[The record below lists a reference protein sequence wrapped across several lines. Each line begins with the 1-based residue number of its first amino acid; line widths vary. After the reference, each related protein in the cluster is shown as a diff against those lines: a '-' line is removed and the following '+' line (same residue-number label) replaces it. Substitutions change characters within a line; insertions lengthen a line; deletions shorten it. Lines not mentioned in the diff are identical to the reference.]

1 MTDKPM
7 PPSEELREIFDRPP
21 PPFIRI
27 VPEGFLIDSQVQEIL
42 EVVIQDESITRK
54 LWRSQEVVCRSES
67 GTRARNGKLC
77 KTCKDL
83 RRCTPQLVLWFE
95 YEDQAM
101 RLPLGY
107 TSARN
112 YLAYRKDLEAKGVPI
127 FTAVTRLSVIRRGH
141 WGEVV
146 FHQIL

>member
-1 MTDKPM
+1 MSEKHTPT
-7 PPSEELREIFDRPP
+7 EELSQIFDRPP

-27 VPEGFLIDSQVQEIL
+27 VPEGFLIDSQVHEIL
-42 EVVIQDESITRK
+42 EVVIRDESITRK
-54 LWRSQEVVCRSES
+54 LWHSQEVICRSDC
-67 GTRARNGKLC
+67 GVRARNGKLC

-83 RRCTPQLVLWFE
+83 GRCTPQLVLWFE

-112 YLAYRKDLEAKGVPI
+112 YLKYRKELEAQGVPV
-127 FTAVTRLSVIRRGH
+127 FTAVSRLSVVRRGH

-146 FHQIL
+146 FHQLL